1 VIVGLNKDLVYLN
14 SETLTMK
21 EGSITSSF
29 VGSKNELQLLVNLAM
44 IGKLKGVVNT
54 KYRLDQV
61 NEALTA
67 LKEGKIV
74 GRAYFDP
81 HHV

>member
-1 VIVGLNKDLVYLN
+1 
-14 SETLTMK
+14 MK

>member
-1 VIVGLNKDLVYLN
+1 
-14 SETLTMK
+14 
-21 EGSITSSF
+21 
-29 VGSKNELQLLVNLAM
+29 VNLAM